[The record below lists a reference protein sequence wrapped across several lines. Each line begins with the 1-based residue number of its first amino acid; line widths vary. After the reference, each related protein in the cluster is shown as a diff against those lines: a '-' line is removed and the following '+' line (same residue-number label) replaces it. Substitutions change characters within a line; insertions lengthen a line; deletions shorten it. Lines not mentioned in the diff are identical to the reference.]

1 MILYMAEETKGGEGD
16 ATGNMQQAAGS
27 RQQVQQYFVDV
38 IPSGSYLV
46 KENSS
51 EASART
57 FDQKESEAWRSVT

>member
-1 MILYMAEETKGGEGD
+1 MREKQQ
-16 ATGNMQQAAGS
+16 ATGNRQQATGN

-57 FDQKESEAWRSVT
+57 FDQKESEAWRGSERKSWRD